1 MTYQEFKN
9 KYNGKYIDYD
19 GAFSAQ
25 CWDLIQYYNV
35 EVLNVP
41 DSVFSGCGWVGNMVL
56 WDWKY
61 AELMKY
67 FDEVSTIDMQ
77 PGDVCIWADPNNEK
91 NCHVAVYDHYNSSDN
106 NCYYFSQNPNP
117 CKVMVVNMKG
127 HHCFRRKKETPP
139 APPKPTPVITPNVER
154 DEYKNQIEVLVDKLR
169 IRTSPSLNGE
179 IIGTANPGFYN
190 YFETKVDEYV
200 WYRISDN
207 NWIASS
213 DEWTKVYPAKP
224 KDEYVNIPPTL
235 ESRNIYFKDDKK
247 QFAALNPKEV
257 DGLSYKILSKD
268 GEYAEI
274 EIGKVYVK
282 ITDKT
287 PITNEPTYKRGN

>member
-19 GAFSAQ
+19 GHHGAQ

-41 DSVFSGCGWVGNMVL
+41 DTVFSGCGWVGNMVL

-91 NCHVAVYDHYNSSDN
+91 NCHVAIFDHYNPDDN

-117 CKVMVVNMKG
+117 CKVMVVNMNG
-127 HHCFRRKKETPP
+127 HHCFRRKKE
-139 APPKPTPVITPNVER
+139 KKKE
-154 DEYKNQIEVLVDKLR
+154 KVDQWL
-169 IRTSPSLNGE
+169 
-179 IIGTANPGFYN
+179 NPGSHVQIPGT
-190 YFETKVDEYV
+190 FEVVDINVKDNTAKV
-200 WYRISDN
+200 RIDGKDY
-207 NWIASS
+207 WISS
-213 DEWTKVYPAKP
+213 TPL
-224 KDEYVNIPPTL
+224 L
-235 ESRNIYFKDDKK
+235 EV
-247 QFAALNPKEV
+247 E
-257 DGLSYKILSKD
+257 
-268 GEYAEI
+268 
-274 EIGKVYVK
+274 
-282 ITDKT
+282 
-287 PITNEPTYKRGN
+287 